1 MLNLIKMNLYRVMR
15 TKCMWILL
23 LITAGICVLSIY
35 LGYVDPTVQEFEN
48 DGSGVISQDGDSGED
63 AELLIP
69 GLICGEMQ
77 SGYVLIFLS
86 IFVVLYFHGEETSG
100 FIKNLAGRAGLRWQM
115 YLAKYAAVLVFILLG
130 MLVQIVFTTV
140 IAWILVPEA
149 EAGFSILGQS
159 CLYMAVML
167 VLEAAF
173 AAGAAF
179 LVTLTRNSVISIT
192 ASILLSG
199 GMGWM
204 VTQLLI
210 SRLTWLPEHLAKY
223 QVVYQAGT
231 LFYNSGGSLLA
242 FGAAVG
248 AAWLVVYSVL
258 GGVLTEKRDMI

>member
-15 TKCMWILL
+15 TKCTWILL
-23 LITAGICVLSIY
+23 LLTAVICFLSIY
-35 LGYVDPTVQEFEN
+35 LSYVDPNVQEFESG
-48 DGSGVISQDGDSGED
+48 GSGVLSQAGESGEE
-63 AELLIP
+63 AEILIP
-69 GLICGEMQ
+69 RMICEELQ

-130 MLVQIVFTTV
+130 TLVQIVFTTV
-140 IAWILVPEA
+140 AARIMVPGA
-149 EAGFSILGQS
+149 EAGFSILGQT

-192 ASILLSG
+192 ASILLGG

-204 VTQLLI
+204 ITQLLI
-210 SRLTWLPEHLAKY
+210 SRLTWLPEHLEKY
-223 QVVYQAGT
+223 QVVYQTGT
-231 LFYNSGGSLLA
+231 LFYDSGSSLMA

-248 AAWLVVYSVL
+248 AVWLVLYSVL